1 MSMFLELLKNAETY
15 GDFKNV
21 LLNEIKPSIEKY
33 LEKYLP
39 EGNTVVYEGIKY
51 ALLSGGKRLRPALC
65 LITAEAL
72 GGDVEK
78 LIPAAVACEVLHN
91 MLLVHDDIMDGDVM
105 RRGKPTVWKRFGI
118 PHAINI
124 GDRMLVLT
132 YELLM
137 NTDFSPETKLKLV
150 EITNETFTKTIEGQS
165 IEEELKEKDFVSEK
179 MYLDMISK
187 KTGYYLTYPMV
198 VAAVCTGNEDIIDAI
213 WKYGMNI
220 GPAFQIRD
228 DMIDLTSGKGR
239 DTIGNDIK
247 EGKRSIFVVRVME
260 TGNPE
265 DISRMVEILNKPREE
280 TTQEDINEVLDI
292 FEKYGVY
299 EYAEE
304 LEEKLLKNALKAIEQ
319 FPENARYVFTRIA
332 EFVVRREV

>member
-1 MSMFLELLKNAETY
+1 MFLDILKNADTY
-15 GDFKNV
+15 ENFKNI
-21 LLNEIKPSIEKY
+21 LLNEVKPKIEEE
-33 LEKYLP
+33 LEKYVPRGDTTL
-39 EGNTVVYEGIKY
+39 YKGIEY

-72 GGDVEK
+72 GGNIEK
-78 LIPAAVACEVLHN
+78 LMPAAVACEVLHN

-124 GDRMLVLT
+124 GDGMLILT

-137 NTDFSPETKLKLV
+137 ETDVPAETKLKLIN
-150 EITNETFTKTIEGQS
+150 ITNETFIKTMEGQS
-165 IEEELKEKDFVSEK
+165 IEEELKEKEFVSEEE
-179 MYLDMISK
+179 YLDMISK

-198 VAAVCTGNEDIIDAI
+198 VAAVCTGNEHMINAI
-213 WKYGMNI
+213 WDYGMNI

-260 TGNPE
+260 TGDTE

-280 TTQEDINEVLDI
+280 TTQEDINEVLEI
-292 FEKYGVY
+292 FEKYNVY
-299 EYAEE
+299 EYAES
-304 LEEKLLKNALKAIEQ
+304 LEEKLLDNALRAVEQ
-319 FPENARYVFTRIA
+319 FPEDARYVLTRIA
-332 EFVVRREV
+332 EFMVRREI

>member
-1 MSMFLELLKNAETY
+1 MFLEMLRNAETY
-15 GDFKNV
+15 EDFKNV
-21 LLNEIKPSIEKY
+21 LLNEVKPKIEKY
-33 LEKYLP
+33 LESYVP
-39 EGNTVVYEGIKY
+39 EGNTVVYEGVKY

-65 LITAEAL
+65 LITTEAL
-72 GGDVEK
+72 GGNVEK
-78 LIPAAVACEVLHN
+78 ILPAAVACEVLHN

-137 NTDFSPETKLKLV
+137 NTDVPAETKLKLI
-150 EITNETFTKTIEGQS
+150 EITNETFAKTIEGQS

-179 MYLDMISK
+179 EYLDMIFK

-198 VAAVCTGNEDIIDAI
+198 VAAVCTGNEHMIDAI
-213 WKYGMNI
+213 WEYGMNI
-220 GPAFQIRD
+220 GPAIQIRD

-260 TGNPE
+260 TGDTE

-280 TTQEDINEVLDI
+280 TTQEDIKEVLNI
-292 FEKYGVY
+292 FEKYRVY
-299 EYAEE
+299 EYAEN
-304 LEEKLLKNALKAIEQ
+304 LEEKLLNNAIKAVEQ
-319 FPENARYVFTRIA
+319 FPEDARYVFTRIA
-332 EFVVRREV
+332 EFIVRREV